1 MNPRD
6 TQKYSPNRDTHPF
19 HPYDI
24 QTIVNKKKNKY
35 AFFQNRKENPFTLV
49 VIEKNLSALD
59 KKILHQLLEGISALS
74 DTKLV
79 MIGEEKKNNRSL
91 VYISPSQKGL
101 AFAVA
106 DALLLFPSQTKTLFL
121 ELLMA
126 MKYGTVPIV
135 PYDRKTKNIIRSFD
149 PVSEQGNG
157 FLFVKNDIWNIFATI
172 IQAKENYRFP
182 YDWGNLIRS
191 CMEN

>member
-6 TQKYSPNRDTHPF
+6 TQKYSPNRDTHLF

-24 QTIVNKKKNKY
+24 KTIANKKKNKHD
-35 AFFQNRKENPFTLV
+35 FFQNQKENPFTLV
-49 VIEKNLSALD
+49 VIEENLSATD
-59 KKILHQLLEGISALS
+59 EKILHQLVEGISALS

-79 MIGEEKKNNRSL
+79 MIGEEQKNDRSL
-91 VYISPSQKGL
+91 SYISPLQKGL

-106 DALLLFPSQTKTLFL
+106 DAFLLLPSQTKTLFS

-135 PYDRKTKNIIRSFD
+135 PHDPKTKNIIRPFD
-149 PVSEQGNG
+149 PVSEKGNG
-157 FLFVKNDIWNIFATI
+157 FLFVENDIWNIFATI
-172 IQAKENYRFP
+172 IRAKENYRFP
-182 YDWGNLIRS
+182 YDWENVIRS